1 MATAADAEK
10 EYARLQEF
18 LTSTDQI
25 DLTEGRVGFV
35 RIKNVRYTLDQV
47 RALRSDAENR
57 IAQLDT
63 VLAPVREAQA
73 KLARA
78 EEIARNPI
86 VESPTGMSQAQAD
99 ADVANARE
107 ELKRVTTRQVTI
119 PKAATLPAAPVAPA
133 AGLTAEQKKGLRGRG
148 EVAGGMGATA
158 PRKAGEEP
166 SPTDITGG
174 GGAGGGVGGGAVVT
188 GGAKRRK
195 LPANWEAKFREMFPG
210 QAWYLDVD
218 PAKYPDIK
226 KIVQDA
232 VINKAWE
239 TPESQA
245 RFLEQFKGSSFY
257 KELESTQKIRQVKAV
272 VGDLGFDTVPFNQFL
287 TKAMNLGWDG
297 DTLKFEAYKE
307 AFRKDDAGAYVNPTA
322 VERVRKSN
330 DYLSVSNIGKAF
342 FSTVS
347 DETVQRTLMG
357 DMTNEDVQRQ
367 QRELA
372 KTKYGHLAPLLD
384 QGLTLM
390 DIGDTFRTT
399 ASQILEKDPNTID
412 MSQSDYEVALN
423 FGEPGQKRVMTNG
436 EWERLLRTDRKYG
449 WENTENAKAEAR
461 RLADSITK
469 AFGRVI

>member
-47 RALRSDAENR
+47 RALRADAENR

-99 ADVANARE
+99 ADVADARE
-107 ELKRVTTRQVTI
+107 ELKRVTTRQVNI
-119 PKAATLPAAPVAPA
+119 PKAAPLAAAPAAPA
-133 AGLTAEQKKGLRGRG
+133 AGLTAEQKKALRGRG

-158 PRKAGEEP
+158 PRKAEEEP
-166 SPTDITGG
+166 APSDVV
-174 GGAGGGVGGGAVVT
+174 GGAAVGAGRGATVVT
-188 GGAKRRK
+188 GGKTRRK

-257 KELESTQKIRQVKAV
+257 KELQSTQKIRQVKAV

>member
-47 RALRSDAENR
+47 RALRADAENR

-73 KLARA
+73 TLDRA
-78 EEIARNPI
+78 KVLR
-86 VESPTGMSQAQAD
+86 TQAETASSMLSKEQLN
-99 ADVANARE
+99 ADVANAQEALNRAVNR
-107 ELKRVTTRQVTI
+107 RVSI
-119 PKAATLPAAPVAPA
+119 PKAAPLAAAPAAPA
-133 AGLTAEQKKGLRGRG
+133 AGLTAEQKKALRGRG

-158 PRKAGEEP
+158 PRKAEEEP
-166 SPTDITGG
+166 APSDVV
-174 GGAGGGVGGGAVVT
+174 GGAAVGAGRGATVVT
-188 GGAKRRK
+188 GGKTRRK

-257 KELESTQKIRQVKAV
+257 KELQSTQKIRQVKAV